1 MRAGAWL
8 FGNTFTDAY
17 LQFQKSQ
24 KANFSCMCSTFSMLH
39 ISYVTK

>member
-1 MRAGAWL
+1 MRAGTWL

-24 KANFSCMCSTFSMLH
+24 KTNFLYMCSNSAMLH
-39 ISYVTK
+39 IFQATK